1 MEQIPQTDMVPQDI
15 SIMEQSEPSKEE
27 VAALITNT
35 LGETEESVRKH
46 ILHIVRAVGR
56 TAARELLNMTLQTE
70 EHGGILAPDGSR
82 RQTPGEIF
90 FHLAY
95 SIGRAKDGSPLHPLR
110 SKQPKQEKQAS
121 QQEAEPSVQQT
132 ALMIAQT
139 LGETGQA
146 VRQQIQRIVW
156 ALGPTAAQSMLEQ
169 TLQIE
174 QNGGMMLRN
183 GSRRRT
189 PGGVFFHLVY
199 TTGQPQEGR
208 TLGMPVS
215 KKPKEEQTHQASKQ
229 QVKQPIPKP
238 APQEIPLF
246 RWEDRI
252 KAIKEA
258 KNEKG
263 QINVKITVIGRPGKI
278 VDRGSCIITVMES
291 TKVPTLPKGL
301 PTPTSVPT
309 KYVIYIASKQWK
321 KVEEAI
327 KDPEDMLIIE
337 GFPKTDPEVSAIA
350 VFTTNVTTKK
360 LQMAKKQSTTAS
372 S

>member
-1 MEQIPQTDMVPQDI
+1 MEQIPQPDMVPQAI
-15 SIMEQSEPSKEE
+15 SMTEQSEPSKEE
-27 VAALITNT
+27 VVALITDT
-35 LGETEESVRKH
+35 LGETEESTRKH

-56 TAARELLNMTLQTE
+56 TAARELLHMTLQTE
-70 EHGGILAPDGSR
+70 EHGGILAPDDSR

-95 SIGRAKDGSPLHPLR
+95 SIGRAKDGNPLHPFR
-110 SKQPKQEKQAS
+110 STQPK
-121 QQEAEPSVQQT
+121 QEAEPSVLQT
-132 ALMIAQT
+132 ALMITQT

-156 ALGPTAAQSMLEQ
+156 ALGPTAAQSILEQ

-199 TTGQPQEGR
+199 TTGQPLEGR
-208 TLGMPVS
+208 TLGKPMS
-215 KKPKEEQTHQASKQ
+215 KKPKQEEQAQQPLKQSAPKQAKQ
-229 QVKQPIPKP
+229 ST
-238 APQEIPLF
+238 AAFL
-246 RWEDRI
+246 WNDRLA
-252 KAIKEA
+252 AIKEA
-258 KNEKG
+258 ESEKG
-263 QINVKITVIGRPGKI
+263 QVNVKITVIGRPGKI

-291 TKVPTLPKGL
+291 TKVPMLPKGL
-301 PTPTSVPT
+301 PTPTNVPT
-309 KYVIYIASKQWK
+309 KYAIYIASKQWK

-327 KDPEDMLIIE
+327 KDPEDVLIVE

-350 VFTTNVTTKK
+350 VFATNVTTKK
-360 LQMAKKQSTTAS
+360 LQMAKKQSPTAS

>member
-1 MEQIPQTDMVPQDI
+1 MEHIPQPNRVAQAV
-15 SIMEQSEPSKEE
+15 SITEPSEPSKEE
-27 VAALITNT
+27 VAALIAET
-35 LGETEESVRKH
+35 LGETEESAHKH

-56 TAARELLNMTLQTE
+56 THARELLNMTLQTE
-70 EHGGILAPDGSR
+70 EHGGILVPDESR
-82 RQTPGEIF
+82 RRTPGGVF

-95 SIGRAKDGSPLHPLR
+95 TIGKTKSGQPLR
-110 SKQPKQEKQAS
+110 PFWNKQPKQEKQAS

-132 ALMIAQT
+132 VLMIAQT

-252 KAIKEA
+252 AAIKEA
-258 KNEKG
+258 ESEKG
-263 QINVKITVIGRPGKI
+263 QVTVKITVIGRPGKI

-291 TKVPTLPKGL
+291 TKVPMLPKGL
-301 PTPTSVPT
+301 PTPTNVPT
-309 KYVIYIASKQWK
+309 KYAVYIASKQWK

-360 LQMAKKQSTTAS
+360 LQMAKKQSPPAS